1 MGIGNISV
9 PLPEEAKK
17 ALASVGQ
24 MQKDIAEVKESLDA
38 LVSLMTKLVEL
49 QPESEE
55 KS

>member
-24 MQKDIAEVKESLDA
+24 MQRILPK
-38 LVSLMTKLVEL
+38 
-49 QPESEE
+49 
-55 KS
+55 